1 MTFSFNP
8 TAEDFRP
15 VGSQAETLELPD
27 PQHASTCDDVEISEV
42 ERGGQYAMT
51 AYLKE
56 NVQEFR
62 HLQQMRTKASF
73 RCSLGIRI
81 ILIVLQLAN
90 HHDRG
95 GRAPKATPTSTSND
109 ESQMSPLKRTLT
121 SSTT

>member
-1 MTFSFNP
+1 MTFSFDP

-15 VGSQAETLELPD
+15 VGNQAETLEIPD
-27 PQHASTCDDVEISEV
+27 PEHASMYDDAEISEV
-42 ERGGQYAMT
+42 ERGGQYAIT

-73 RCSLGIRI
+73 RRNLGIRI
-81 ILIVLQLAN
+81 ILTVLQLAN

-109 ESQMSPLKRTLT
+109 ESQMSPPKRTLA
-121 SSTT
+121 SSTI